1 MCQAVW
7 KKKVSQSVYK
17 PSVLAHCHE
26 LEELPIRFQKL
37 QAIYNN
43 KSQMLANLNH
53 LNKMHAKSSLQR
65 INTIEESR
73 INQLWIN
80 SSCHW
85 QQKMALD
92 LKYPSSQQPSPKKN
106 LHHHHHHQQEEKKR
120 GDLAL
125 PSPLRSASR
134 IFRNA
139 WAGAPRKTS

>member
-1 MCQAVW
+1 LYRQDFILLKAFQVRCVKQYG

-37 QAIYNN
+37 QTIYNN

-73 INQLWIN
+73 ISQL
-80 SSCHW
+80 
-85 QQKMALD
+85 
-92 LKYPSSQQPSPKKN
+92 
-106 LHHHHHHQQEEKKR
+106 
-120 GDLAL
+120 
-125 PSPLRSASR
+125 
-134 IFRNA
+134 
-139 WAGAPRKTS
+139 